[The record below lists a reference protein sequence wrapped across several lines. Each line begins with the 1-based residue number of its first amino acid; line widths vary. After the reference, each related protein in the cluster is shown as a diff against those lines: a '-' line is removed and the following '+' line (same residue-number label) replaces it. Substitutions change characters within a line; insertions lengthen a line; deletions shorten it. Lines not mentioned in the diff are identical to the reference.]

1 MKLYIPCDL
10 RGLIMDPGGT
20 GVAVGVRI
28 IITPWVGTR
37 GPNEKGVSTGLT
49 TGVTT
54 GVGMGVILGVGTGDT
69 VTRGVAAGVAAG
81 FTVAWI
87 SFEDEPPKA
96 TLIPPE
102 RLCSEKF
109 VMPSLPW

>member
-1 MKLYIPCDL
+1 MKTHIPFDF
-10 RGLIMDPGGT
+10 RGLIIYPGGR
-20 GVAVGVRI
+20 GVAVGVRMTI
-28 IITPWVGTR
+28 IPSVGTR
-37 GPNEKGVSTGLT
+37 GPSEKGVSTGLT

-54 GVGMGVILGVGTGDT
+54 SVGIGVILGVGTGDT

-87 SFEDEPPKA
+87 SLDFGPPKA

-102 RLCSEKF
+102 RLCSE
-109 VMPSLPW
+109 